1 MRSASSFAEQEAQDR
16 PWELVCYMKPI
27 PAPPPTQSTLCSYLL
42 VLVLCHVRFEL
53 EIGVEFAG
61 AELALVRAID
71 QDNLLGFQFAC
82 LALIQG
88 AHVLGWFCW
97 VR

>member
-1 MRSASSFAEQEAQDR
+1 MH
-16 PWELVCYMKPI
+16 YMKPI
-27 PAPPPTQSTLCSYLL
+27 PISPPTQGTLCPYLL
-42 VLVLCHVRFEL
+42 ILVLCHVRFEL
-53 EIGVEFAG
+53 EIGVELAG

-88 AHVLGWFCW
+88 AHVLGQWCR
-97 VR
+97 VP